1 MMEAE
6 HKMSM
11 TTLPHAIARNVDL
24 ERSQNVA
31 KVSRDM
37 TPSGRAGR
45 LPASPIRR
53 LAPLA
58 EAAKQRGIHVHHL
71 NIGQPDLAPPE
82 SITRL
87 LESASREELV
97 YAPARGASDAVSAWQ
112 IYYSHH
118 SVDLEKED
126 ILVTAGAS
134 EALLLALLTTCDYG
148 DDVLLPEPFYAPYKG
163 LTAIAGAN
171 VIPVPSGPDFGPPDP
186 DIVRD
191 LVTPNTR
198 AMLICSPSNPTGTVY
213 GQNDLSDIGAVAVE
227 NDFFLL
233 SDETYREIV
242 FDGPPAPSV
251 LAIPGLEDHAVVID
265 SVSKRFNACGL
276 RIGSLASRNRSIMD
290 TAVEIAEL
298 RLAVP
303 MIDQRAVISALTSPR
318 PYVDTVVEAY
328 RERKNAVLSALKQ
341 IPGVVSHPPGGAFYV
356 VAELPVADAETF
368 SAWLLREFTVDDE
381 TVMLTPMSDFYF
393 TPGKGQN
400 EVRIA
405 CVFDADTLSR
415 AVNILGE
422 GLEHYQS
429 GVQT

>member
-1 MMEAE
+1 VEYFWRRAE
-6 HKMSM
+6 
-11 TTLPHAIARNVDL
+11 L

-31 KVSRDM
+31 KVSREM
-37 TPSGRAGR
+37 TPSGRAGS

-53 LAPLA
+53 LAPIA
-58 EAAKQRGIHVHHL
+58 EAAKERGIHVHHL

-82 SITRL
+82 SITKL
-87 LESASREELV
+87 LDSASREELV
-97 YAPARGASDAVSAWQ
+97 YAPARGTSDAVSAWQ

-118 SVDLEKED
+118 SVDLEREN

-134 EALLLALLTTCDYG
+134 EALLLALMTTCDPG
-148 DDVLLPEPFYAPYKG
+148 DDILLPEPFYAPYKG
-163 LTAIAGAN
+163 LTAIAGLN
-171 VIPVPSGPDFGPPDP
+171 PIPVPSGPDFGPPDP
-186 DIVRD
+186 DLVRQ

-213 GQNDLSDIGAVAVE
+213 GQNDLGALGAVAVE

-251 LAIPGLEDHAVVID
+251 LAIPSLDDHAVVID
-265 SVSKRFNACGL
+265 SVSKRFNVCGL
-276 RIGSLASRNRSIMD
+276 RIGCLASRNQAIMD
-290 TAVEIAEL
+290 AALEIAEL

-303 MIDQRAVISALTSPR
+303 MIDQRAVVSALTSPR

-341 IPGVVSHPPGGAFYV
+341 IPDVTAHPPGGAFYV
-356 VAELPVADAETF
+356 VAELPVDDAEVF
-368 SAWLLREFTVDDE
+368 SAWLLREFTVNDE

-393 TPGKGQN
+393 TPGKGRN

-405 CVFDADTLSR
+405 CVFDAETLTR
-415 AVNILGE
+415 AVNIVGE
-422 GLEHYQS
+422 GLSLYRGHAL
-429 GVQT
+429 

>member
-1 MMEAE
+1 M
-6 HKMSM
+6 
-11 TTLPHAIARNVDL
+11 
-24 ERSQNVA
+24 A
-31 KVSRDM
+31 KVSREM

-58 EAAKQRGIHVHHL
+58 EAARERGIHVHHL
-71 NIGQPDLAPPE
+71 NIGQPDLAPPD

-87 LESASREELV
+87 LESASSEELV
-97 YAPARGASDAVSAWQ
+97 YAPARGAADAVSAWQ

-118 SVDLEKED
+118 NVDLEKED

-134 EALLLALLTTCDYG
+134 EALMLALMSTCDPG
-148 DDVLLPEPFYAPYKG
+148 DDILLPEPFYAPYKG
-163 LTAIAGAN
+163 LTAITGVN
-171 VIPVPSGPDFGPPDP
+171 PIPVPSGPDFGPPDP
-186 DIVRD
+186 DTVRQ
-191 LVTPNTR
+191 LITPNTR
-198 AMLICSPSNPTGTVY
+198 AMLICSPSNPTGTVF
-213 GQNDLSDIGAVAVE
+213 GQNDLGEIGAVAVE
-227 NDFFLL
+227 HDLFLL

-265 SVSKRFNACGL
+265 SVSKRFNVCGL

-290 TAVEIAEL
+290 AALEIAEL

-303 MIDQRAVISALTSPR
+303 MIDQRAVISALTSPK
-318 PYVDTVVEAY
+318 PYVDTVVAAY
-328 RERKNAVLSALKQ
+328 RERKDAVLAALSE
-341 IPGVVSHPPGGAFYV
+341 IPGVTAHPPGGAFYV
-356 VAELPVADAETF
+356 VAELPVEDAEAF

-393 TPGKGQN
+393 TPGKGRN

-405 CVFDADTLSR
+405 CVFDADTLAR
-415 AVNILGE
+415 AINILGE
-422 GLEHYQS
+422 GLAVYS
-429 GVQT
+429 GQERML

>member
-1 MMEAE
+1 MEVLNE
-6 HKMSM
+6 GGQS
-11 TTLPHAIARNVDL
+11 TG
-24 ERSQNVA
+24 ERSRIMA
-31 KVSRDM
+31 KVSREM
-37 TPSGRAGR
+37 TPSGRAGQ

-58 EAAKQRGIHVHHL
+58 ESAKERGIHVHHL
-71 NIGQPDLAPPE
+71 NIGQPDLAPPA

-87 LESASREELV
+87 LENASREELV
-97 YAPARGASDAVSAWQ
+97 YAPVRGSADAVSAWQ

-134 EALLLALLTTCDYG
+134 EALLLALLTTCDPG
-148 DDVLLPEPFYAPYKG
+148 DDILLPEPFYAPYKG
-163 LTAIAGAN
+163 LTALAGLN
-171 VIPVPSGPDFGPPDP
+171 PIPIPPGPDFTPPDP
-186 DIVRD
+186 DVVRQ
-191 LVTPNTR
+191 LVTPDTR

-213 GQNDLSDIGAVAVE
+213 GQNDLGEIGAVAVE

-265 SVSKRFNACGL
+265 SVSKRFNVCGL
-276 RIGSLASRNRSIMD
+276 RIGSLASRNRDIMN
-290 TAVEIAEL
+290 AALEIAEL

-303 MIDQRAVISALTSPR
+303 MIDQRAVVSALTSPR

-328 RERKNAVLSALKQ
+328 RERKNAVLAALKQ
-341 IPGVVSHPPGGAFYV
+341 IPGVVAHPPGGAFYV
-356 VAELPVADAETF
+356 VAELPVDDAESF
-368 SAWLLREFTVDDE
+368 SAWLLREFSIDDE

-393 TPGKGQN
+393 TPEKGRN

-405 CVFDADTLSR
+405 CVFDAETLTR
-415 AVNILGE
+415 AVNIVGE
-422 GLEHYQS
+422 GLKQYRAD
-429 GVQT
+429 V

>member
-1 MMEAE
+1 M
-6 HKMSM
+6 
-11 TTLPHAIARNVDL
+11 
-24 ERSQNVA
+24 A
-31 KVSRDM
+31 KTSREM

-58 EAAKQRGIHVHHL
+58 EAAKERGIHVHHL

-87 LESASREELV
+87 LETASREELV

-126 ILVTAGAS
+126 ILITAGAS
-134 EALLLALLTTCDYG
+134 EALLLALMATCDPS
-148 DDVLLPEPFYAPYKG
+148 DDILLPEPFYAPYKG
-163 LTAIAGAN
+163 LLSLTGLNA
-171 VIPVPSGPDFGPPDP
+171 IPVPSGPGFTPPGADT
-186 DIVRD
+186 VRQ

-213 GQNDLSDIGAVAVE
+213 GQNQLEEIGAVAVE
-227 NDFFLL
+227 HDFYLL

-242 FDGPPAPSV
+242 FDGPAAPSA
-251 LAIPGLEDHAVVID
+251 LAIPGLEDNAIVID

-276 RIGSLASRNRSIMD
+276 RIGSLVSRNRPLMD
-290 TAVEIAEL
+290 AALEIAEL

-328 RERKNAVLSALKQ
+328 RERKDAVLSALRQ
-341 IPGVVSHPPGGAFYV
+341 IPGVTAHPPGGAFYV
-356 VAELPVADAETF
+356 VAELPVPDAETF
-368 SAWLLREFTVDDE
+368 SAWLLSEFSVQDE
-381 TVMLTPMSDFYF
+381 TVMLTPMSDFYA
-393 TPGKGQN
+393 TTGRGTN

-405 CVFDADTLSR
+405 CVYDAETLTR
-415 AVNILGE
+415 AVHLIGE
-422 GLEHYQS
+422 GLDIYPDRA
-429 GVQT
+429 